1 MNFQEL
7 SEDEILQIAT
17 PIMDNLMDASTQ
29 IDHERH
35 IQDYTGRLK
44 EFVTAEHLKKVC
56 ENYQEEKG
64 FFSTRELVAIFR
76 RPNSAAIIWKQYF
89 TKAEGEF
96 VAEMVLV
103 HQNGRYLCDH
113 AMVF

>member
-1 MNFQEL
+1 MNFQKM
-7 SEDEILQIAT
+7 SEDEILEIAT
-17 PIMDNLMDASTQ
+17 PIMNNLMEASTE

-35 IQDYTGRLK
+35 IQDYTDRLK
-44 EFVTAEHLKKVC
+44 EFVTVEHLKSVC

-64 FFSTRELVAIFR
+64 FFSNREVVAVFR
-76 RPNSAAIIWKQYF
+76 RPSSAAIIWKQYF